1 MSSPNV
7 ACELMMGWW
16 GVGFGGGA
24 RSPMMCVMQSSPCVQ
39 CMVKVGCAPAVCGA
53 STGSCQDMCV
63 GARPRLVGAGKGWRG
78 VSGKVDKGLGTVGI
92 LIGVQLIRRGWTDE
106 WMEKMEGAK
115 THTETC
121 VWTRYANTLTTT
133 LSHLIIII
141 MQV

>member
-63 GARPRLVGAGKGWRG
+63 GVGWRG

-92 LIGVQLIRRGWTDE
+92 LIGIRVRKDE
-106 WMEKMEGAK
+106 RK
-115 THTETC
+115 TADK
-121 VWTRYANTLTTT
+121 TRLDG
-133 LSHLIIII
+133 
-141 MQV
+141 